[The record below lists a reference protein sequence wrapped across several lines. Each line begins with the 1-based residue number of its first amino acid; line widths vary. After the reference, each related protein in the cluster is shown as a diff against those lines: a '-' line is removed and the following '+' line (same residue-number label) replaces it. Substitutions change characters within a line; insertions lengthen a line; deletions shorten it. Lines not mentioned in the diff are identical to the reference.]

1 MSFLG
6 DFFGTSTV
14 ETPGLGPVPQEAY
27 KRVIQ
32 GTTLNDKQV
41 DRSTEW
47 LENYL
52 KNNPD
57 PSAAAFE
64 LSKLSSQ
71 YPGVRQFEP
80 GSNIWG
86 KVMDAQNAPISK
98 RDANYL
104 SMTML
109 GQPLTGEQRRYVGK
123 ENPSSYKFAGLLA
136 ANPRATL
143 TDFPTEEENKISAY
157 YGRMVPE
164 KDGTFRGRR
173 YGSIEP
179 LEYTGGIG

>member
-1 MSFLG
+1 MSWASDLLG
-6 DFFGTSTV
+6 TGTIQ
-14 ETPGLGPVPQEAY
+14 TPGLGDS
-27 KRVIQ
+27 KRQVY
-32 GTTLNDKQV
+32 GTVTKGVTLNDKQV
-41 DRSTEW
+41 DRATEW
-47 LENYL
+47 LQDYL
-52 KNNPD
+52 KNNRD

-80 GSNIWG
+80 GSKTWG
-86 KVMDAQNAPISK
+86 TVMDAQNAPISK

-143 TDFPTEEENKISAY
+143 TDFPTQEENKVSAY

-164 KDGTFRGRR
+164 KDGTFLGRR

>member
-1 MSFLG
+1 MSFSLG
-6 DFFGTSTV
+6 DFFGTSSI
-14 ETPGLGPVPQEAY
+14 ETPGLGPVPHEAY

-80 GSNIWG
+80 GSKIWG
-86 KVMDAQNAPISK
+86 KVMDAQNAPISLS
-98 RDANYL
+98 DANYL
-104 SMTML
+104 STTML
-109 GQPLTGEQRRYVGK
+109 GRSLTGDERKYVRK
-123 ENPSSYKFAGLLA
+123 ENPSSYKFSGLLA
-136 ANPRATL
+136 ANPRAPL
-143 TDFPTEEENKISAY
+143 AASPTTQEENLAEF
-157 YGRMVPE
+157 GRMVY
-164 KDGTFRGRR
+164 KDGISTGKR
-173 YGSIEP
+173 YATIDP
-179 LEYTGGIG
+179 LKYTGGIS